1 MSSVIEGSRSSGVL
15 VGQRRPVAWGGDG
28 CFKILS
34 LPGGGVRGI
43 FQSEILRHIESDIL
57 AGEHVGDYFDM
68 ITGTSTGGI
77 IALALGKRVP
87 AREISCFYRMEGRKI
102 FPPSKMPFGRFFRK
116 ALSIPSQMYDES
128 NLRSAVNRFF
138 GDTLF
143 GESENMLCI
152 PSGDYQY
159 GDVFVFKTDHHPD
172 FQKDYKKPMKEV
184 AMATSAAPVY
194 FRLSRDQDYYMV
206 DGGLWANDPVMV
218 GVAEAI
224 ASFDIPR
231 RNIKILSIGN
241 SDGKVRLTKRTRN
254 GGGIWAHRRL
264 MDTIQNFQSQGY
276 RGQSS
281 LLIGADSV
289 FHIQPNPKEKA
300 IEMDD
305 YRVCMSKLPTDAAA
319 VSASL
324 SPFLISTF
332 FSQKSAPYT
341 RYRDKMYT

>member
-15 VGQRRPVAWGGDG
+15 AEQRIPVAWGGDG
-28 CFKILS
+28 YFKILS
-34 LPGGGVRGI
+34 LSGGGVRGI
-43 FQSEILRHIESDIL
+43 FQSEVLRYIESDIL
-57 AGEHVGDYFDM
+57 DGEHVGSYFDM

-77 IALALGKRVP
+77 IALALSKRVS
-87 AREISCFYRMEGRKI
+87 AKEISHFYRMEGKKI
-102 FPPSKMPFGRFFRK
+102 FPPAKIPFGRCVRK
-116 ALSIPSQMYDES
+116 ILSTSSQMYDES
-128 NLRSAVNRFF
+128 NMRSAVNRLF
-138 GDTLF
+138 GDTLL

-194 FRLSRDQDYYMV
+194 FRLLCDEEYYMV
-206 DGGLWANDPVMV
+206 DGGLWANDPIMV
-218 GVAEAI
+218 GVTEAI

-241 SDGKVRLTKRTRN
+241 SDGKVKLTSRMRN
-254 GGGIWAHRRL
+254 GGGILAHRRL
-264 MDTIQNFQSQGY
+264 MDTIQNFQSQGS
-276 RGQSS
+276 RGQAS

-289 FHIQPNPKEKA
+289 FHIQPNPSEKA

-305 YRVCMSKLPTDAAA
+305 YRVCMSKLSPDAMA
-319 VSASL
+319 VSARL
-324 SPFLISTF
+324 SPSLVSNF
-332 FSQKSAPYT
+332 FSQKSAPYI
-341 RYRDKMYT
+341 RYRGKMYT

>member
-1 MSSVIEGSRSSGVL
+1 MSSVIAGSRSSGVL
-15 VGQRRPVAWGGDG
+15 VGQRTPVTWGGDG
-28 CFKILS
+28 YFKILS
-34 LPGGGVRGI
+34 LPGGGMRGI
-43 FQSEILRHIESDIL
+43 FQSEILRHIESDVL
-57 AGEHVGDYFDM
+57 AGEHVGSYFDM

-77 IALALGKRVP
+77 IALALAKRVS
-87 AREISCFYRMEGRKI
+87 ASEISRFYHMEGSKI
-102 FPPSKMPFGRFFRK
+102 FPPAKMPFGRCFRK
-116 ALSIPSQMYDES
+116 VLSASSQMYDES
-128 NLRSAVNRFF
+128 NLRSSVNRFF
-138 GDTLF
+138 GDTLL
-143 GESENMLCI
+143 GESENMICI

-194 FRLSRDQDYYMV
+194 FRLLCDEKYYMV
-206 DGGLWANDPVMV
+206 DGGLWANDPIMV
-218 GVAEAI
+218 GVTEAI
-224 ASFDIPR
+224 SSFDIPR
-231 RNIKILSIGN
+231 MNIKILSIGN
-241 SDGKVRLTKRTRN
+241 SDGKVKLTNRMRN
-254 GGGIWAHRRL
+254 GGGMWAHRRL
-264 MDTIQNFQSQGY
+264 MDTIQNFQSQGT
-276 RGQSS
+276 RGQASS
-281 LLIGADSV
+281 LIGGDSV
-289 FHIQPNPKEKA
+289 FHIHPNQKEKS